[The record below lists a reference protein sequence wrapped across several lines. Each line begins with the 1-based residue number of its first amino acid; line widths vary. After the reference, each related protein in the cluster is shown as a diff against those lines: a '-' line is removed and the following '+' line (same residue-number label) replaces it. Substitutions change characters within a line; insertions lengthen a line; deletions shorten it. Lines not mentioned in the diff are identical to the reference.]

1 MVRVVD
7 DVWPSLDVV
16 AFTELEPKKY
26 IVGAKTNPI
35 TAIIDTSTSL

>member
-1 MVRVVD
+1 MVGVVD

-16 AFTELEPKKY
+16 AFTVLEPKKY

-35 TAIIDTSTSL
+35 AAIIETSTSL